1 MATPSPLEAVR
12 VLPTAGSRLVPRR
25 LPDLST
31 IAAMVSVVIGVIVLV
46 GWWLGI
52 DTLKS
57 IVPGLLT
64 MKVNTAIGFVLLG
77 GGMLFRVRG
86 RPVALVSLLGVIVLS
101 ALVGSQYLL
110 GRDLGID
117 QWLFRELP
125 GQVGTVNPNRM
136 APMTI
141 VCFLLLGTGV
151 LLVTRR
157 GMERITSAFFIGAL
171 VISCLGVLDAAFGA
185 PTPTLLAGDT
195 QMALVTAATMIIA
208 SVGALDL
215 VPGGGP
221 FAPFAGQS
229 ASARLA
235 RRLFVASV
243 LVPIALMWLW
253 LTGED
258 RGLYGPEY
266 GASLVVIGTVVVLTA
281 VTHYSARAMQ
291 HSEAARERALEE
303 RDRFFDVSIDMLATA
318 NAEGY
323 FIRLNPAWTTT
334 LGYKLDELRGRPFI
348 DFVHPA
354 DRAATN
360 AAATRQLGE
369 GEAVLNFQNR
379 YRHRDGS
386 YRWLEWTSTPSTDG
400 TRLYAMARDI
410 TARKAED
417 ERLAV
422 ILAPAHEAQRRR
434 AEAHSRIAAIITG
447 RAFSPVF
454 QPIVELATGRIVGF
468 EALTRFDDGS
478 RPDEMFALALD
489 CGLGSQLERVT
500 LEAALEGARRLPA
513 GAWLSLNVSP
523 PLVVDGAVLA
533 AVLSSWNR
541 PVVLEITEHE
551 EIAEYAPLREA
562 VLRLGADVRLA
573 VDDAGAGVA
582 NFNHLVELRPDFV
595 KIDIGLVRGVDADP
609 SRRAVVVGLIHF
621 AAETGCE
628 LIAEGIE
635 TPAERAT
642 VSELGVTLG
651 QGYLLARPAPGSTWS
666 VAGARQPITGA
677 APKPRT
683 PRRGPAA
690 PSIARPI
697 APGRRNEQGDRVRQ
711 PRLAVGS
718 KRASSKPS

>member
-12 VLPTAGSRLVPRR
+12 VLPTAGGRLVPRR

-208 SVGALDL
+208 SVGALGL

-221 FAPFAGQS
+221 FAPFAGES

-243 LVPIALMWLW
+243 LVPVALMWLW

-291 HSEAARERALEE
+291 RSEAARERALEE

-360 AAATRQLGE
+360 AAAARQLGE

-410 TARKAED
+410 TARKVED

-434 AEAHSRIAAIITG
+434 AEVHSRIAAIIAG

-551 EIAEYAPLREA
+551 AIAEYAPLREA
-562 VLRLGADVRLA
+562 VRRLGADVRLA

-642 VSELGVTLG
+642 VTELGVTLG

-677 APKPRT
+677 APKPGT

-690 PSIARPI
+690 SSIARPI